1 MKPLVCFAL
10 LLTLSS
16 PVFADPVLGTR
27 EVLLENDDVQ
37 VVRLTYPPGTES
49 GMHSHQFPH
58 RVVYFVKGGNL
69 QLVPADPQAEPDVFM
84 VGDGEAVYLPAVEHN
99 VKNIGESEIV
109 ILEVE
114 VK

>member
-1 MKPLVCFAL
+1 MKRLLCFAV
-10 LLTLSS
+10 LLTISS
-16 PVFADPVLGTR
+16 AVFAGPVQGTR

-49 GMHSHQFPH
+49 GMHTHQYPH

-69 QLVPADPQAEPDVFM
+69 QLVPADPQAETEAFIVD
-84 VGDGEAVYLPAVEHN
+84 DGEAVYMPAVEHN
-99 VKNIGESEIV
+99 VKNIGETELV

-114 VK
+114 LK